1 MARMLTGMNLMVVA
15 AGVALGQS
23 NAESRF
29 EVASIKPSDPA
40 ARGRRISV
48 NPGGR
53 FTTMNASL
61 KSLIQDAYDVRGFMI
76 SGGPAW
82 LDSQGY
88 DIEAKGEALSVSE
101 DVLRKMTDEQRK
113 PFMELLRSR
122 LRTLLME
129 RFQLR
134 VHWET
139 KELPVYGLVI
149 AKNGVKIQAA
159 KDDGTP
165 RESMNVRAD
174 NGQVQIIGK
183 GATLGPLTKSLADLV
198 GRPVLDKTG
207 LTGSFDFTI
216 SYTSDLAQQP
226 PGAGDGT
233 EGPSLFT
240 ALQEQLG
247 LRLDAQKGPVEI
259 LVIDSA
265 ERASAN

>member
-1 MARMLTGMNLMVVA
+1 MTRVRTAMNLIVFA
-15 AGVALGQS
+15 AGMAFGQS

-29 EVASIKPSDPA
+29 EVASIKPSDPT

-48 NPGGR
+48 TPGGR

-82 LDSQGY
+82 LDTQGY

-101 DVLRKMTDEQRK
+101 EVLRKMTDEQRK

-149 AKNGVKIQAA
+149 AKNGAKLQAA

-165 RESMNVRAD
+165 KESMNVSAND
-174 NGQVQIIGK
+174 GQVQITAR
-183 GATLGPLTKSLADLV
+183 GATLGPLTKALADLV

-207 LTGSFDFTI
+207 LTGSFDFTVR
-216 SYTSDLAQQP
+216 YTSDLGQQA

-233 EGPSLFT
+233 ECPSIFT
-240 ALQEQLG
+240 ALQEQIG
-247 LRLDAQKGPVEI
+247 LRLEGQRGPVEV
-259 LVIDSA
+259 LVIDGA
-265 ERASAN
+265 EHASEN